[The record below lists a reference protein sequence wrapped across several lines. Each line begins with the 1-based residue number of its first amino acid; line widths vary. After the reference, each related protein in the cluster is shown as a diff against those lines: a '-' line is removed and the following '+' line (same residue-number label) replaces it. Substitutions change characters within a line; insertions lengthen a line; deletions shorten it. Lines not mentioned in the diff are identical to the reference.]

1 MAKRIENLGGEYTIV
16 DAGTGKPVQ
25 GERRFRQLHFAE
37 ERVRALKE
45 ASRTV
50 ERARDDKGRLK
61 GDDPDTPEINEAWE
75 GGKAPKKSAKKKAP
89 AKKQAA
95 PKKKASKK

>member
-1 MAKRIENLGGEYTIV
+1 MANRIENLGGEYTIV

-50 ERARDDKGRLK
+50 ERARDDTGRLK
-61 GDDPDTPEINEAWE
+61 GDDPATPENEAWE
-75 GGKAPKKSAKKKAP
+75 GGKSPAKKKRKAKKKA
-89 AKKQAA
+89 KK
-95 PKKKASKK
+95 